1 VQFFLNNGGMAY
13 IKTKVLYR
21 AYFIQELIMKIIKT
35 AQYVSKMPET
45 VENPK
50 EAIEK
55 GYGAQCDY
63 CKKVHYI
70 DDFQSFD
77 PNMCK
82 GCAEQEEEEQ
92 SAFRNERPG
101 GSHDMHGDLY

>member
-1 VQFFLNNGGMAY
+1 
-13 IKTKVLYR
+13 
-21 AYFIQELIMKIIKT
+21 MKIIRT
-35 AQYVSKMPET
+35 AQFIKKMPEV
-45 VENPK
+45 VENPEK
-50 EAIEK
+50 AIYE
-55 GYGAQCDY
+55 GYAAQCDY

>member
-1 VQFFLNNGGMAY
+1 
-13 IKTKVLYR
+13 
-21 AYFIQELIMKIIKT
+21 MKIIRT
-35 AQYVSKMPET
+35 AQFIKKMPEV
-45 VENPK
+45 VENPEK
-50 EAIEK
+50 AIYE
-55 GYGAQCDY
+55 GYAAQCDY

-70 DDFQSFD
+70 DDLQSFD